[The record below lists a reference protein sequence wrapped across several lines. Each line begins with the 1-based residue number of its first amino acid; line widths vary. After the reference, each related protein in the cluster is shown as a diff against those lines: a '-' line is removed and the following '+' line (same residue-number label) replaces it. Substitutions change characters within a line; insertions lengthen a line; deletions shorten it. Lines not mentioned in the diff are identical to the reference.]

1 MNNSANV
8 AKLIKER
15 MKSCG
20 ISNKQL
26 SENIDNVNVNTIA
39 QLAKGREI
47 SYVTFAKIAD
57 YLDCSV
63 DYLLGRTDNPNI
75 TADTYIKGNNNG
87 VQAISNGTN
96 STLTINGTP
105 HSTDKSTAELV
116 ELVESLPLVKKAEAI
131 IYLNKLKTN
140 S

>member
-63 DYLLGRTDNPNI
+63 DYLLGRTDAP
-75 TADTYIKGNNNG
+75 TSTYVIRNNNTTISG
-87 VQAISNGTN
+87 TQANI
-96 STLTINGTP
+96 INNNETYDGIMQEFIKAF
-105 HSTDKSTAELV
+105 SELRFEDKV
-116 ELVESLPLVKKAEAI
+116 RVMQYVNDIKKSPSDGDDGE
-131 IYLNKLKTN
+131 
-140 S
+140 

>member
-63 DYLLGRTDNPNI
+63 DYLLGRTDAP
-75 TADTYIKGNNNG
+75 TSTYS
-87 VQAISNGTN
+87 ISNTN
-96 STLTINGTP
+96 TTVNGTQANVINNANN
-105 HSTDKSTAELV
+105 SDSLTEQFLQAFDKLSFEEKLNV
-116 ELVESLPLVKKAEAI
+116 MQYVNDIKKAPSE
-131 IYLNKLKTN
+131 NDDVKE
-140 S
+140 

>member
-20 ISNKQL
+20 ITNKQL

>member
-63 DYLLGRTDNPNI
+63 DYLLGRTDAP
-75 TADTYIKGNNNG
+75 TSTYVIRNNNTTISG
-87 VQAISNGTN
+87 TQANI
-96 STLTINGTP
+96 INNNETYDGIMQEFIKAF
-105 HSTDKSTAELV
+105 SELRFEDKV
-116 ELVESLPLVKKAEAI
+116 RVMQYVNDIKKLPSDGDDGE
-131 IYLNKLKTN
+131 
-140 S
+140 